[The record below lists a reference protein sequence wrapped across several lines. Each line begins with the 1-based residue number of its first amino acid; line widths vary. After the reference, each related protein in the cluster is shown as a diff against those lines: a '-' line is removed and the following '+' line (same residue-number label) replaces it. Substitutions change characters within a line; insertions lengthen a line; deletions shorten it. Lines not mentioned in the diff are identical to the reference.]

1 MKKNI
6 TRRDFLKKSSK
17 AVAAAGLGG
26 CGVLLKGYTSK
37 QDFDLVIKDGYIFDG
52 LGNEAFKADI
62 GISGNFIQEIGKIS
76 SSSGKSVVDA
86 KNLAVCPGF
95 IDAHDHTDMQLL
107 VNPKAESSIRQG
119 ITTLVSGNCGG
130 SPFPIAE
137 KIYEEMKEDLKA
149 FYQIDLT
156 WKDIKGFFAKLE
168 EKGMALNYSSLVGQG
183 TIRGAAV
190 GFNDRPPK
198 EEELEK
204 MKKMVAESIKNGAVG
219 LSTGLE
225 YAPGSYAKNDEI
237 EELCRVA
244 AHYGGVY
251 ATHMRNEGDYLLESL
266 DEAIE
271 VARKTGISLQISHF
285 KIAYPRNWHKI
296 DAALAK
302 VEKAKEEGISIFC
315 DRYSYIAGS
324 TGLSYYF
331 PLWARQG
338 TTDEFLARL
347 KDPALDS
354 KLRAHAAEQEK
365 KLGSWDKVVISSVV
379 SEKNRQFEG
388 KSVLQGAKEKGKSPY
403 EFMRDILIE
412 ERNRVGMVTFMM
424 KEENLKKILAHP
436 LVGVGCDGSAIA
448 PYGILG
454 RGKPHPRHYGTF
466 PRVLGKYIRE
476 EKIVP
481 MPEMIKK
488 MTSLPARKFGFTK
501 RGSLEKGYFADLVI
515 FDEDRVIDKATWT
528 DPHQYPVGIEYV
540 LVNGKI
546 VIKSGEHTGSLP
558 GKVLR
563 KEVKV

>member
-1 MKKNI
+1 MKKII

-17 AVAAAGLGG
+17 AFAAAGLGG
-26 CGVLLKGYTSK
+26 CGVLLKGCTSK

-119 ITTLVSGNCGG
+119 ITTLVSGNCGS
-130 SPFPIAE
+130 SPFPVAE
-137 KIYEEMKEDLKA
+137 KIYEEVKEDLKA

-156 WKDIKGFFAKLE
+156 WKDIKGFFARLE

-251 ATHMRNEGDYLLESL
+251 ATHMRDEGDYLLESL

-285 KIAYPRNWHKI
+285 KIAYPRNWHKV

-302 VEKAKEEGISIFC
+302 VEKATEEGISIFC

-354 KLRAHAAEQEK
+354 KLRSHAAEQEE

-454 RGKPHPRHYGTF
+454 RGKPHPRNYGTF

-515 FDEDRVIDKATWT
+515 FDGDRVIDKATWI

-546 VIKSGEHTGSLP
+546 VIKNGEHTGSLP